1 MENIPSIIQ
10 ALLLDNILNTNDVI
24 AVFGPDDTILFS
36 NKTFAALYNAD
47 VSQINGSKWDDCVK
61 QSFIANKGLRY
72 DTDDIDQWLLKA
84 HKLRRADRQRTFE
97 INTLDDQWYLCN
109 ETTNDQG
116 YIVFHGIENTH
127 SKQLEIALKNSA
139 TKLKLLAS
147 TDSLTSLF
155 NRRYFFMRLK
165 DEISRYQRTDKY
177 ISVIMIDI
185 DHFKKVNDQYGHNA
199 GDEVLVTFSKLI
211 KKMIRP
217 YDIAAR
223 MGGEEF
229 AVILPNT
236 NMQEGQMVAER
247 IRKSIE
253 SMIFDQIAKGFHV
266 TVSIG
271 GMTSNSEHNASK
283 FTLKSD
289 NALYKAKNNGR
300 NQISNIT
307 TYTTCT
313 FLA

>member
-10 ALLLDNILNTNDVI
+10 ALLLDNILNTNDAI
-24 AVFGPDDTILFS
+24 AVFGPDDTIVFS
-36 NKTFAALYNAD
+36 NKTFATFYDAS
-47 VSQINGSKWDDCVK
+47 VSQINHRKWQDCVK
-61 QSFIANKGLRY
+61 QSFNAKKGLKY
-72 DTDDIDQWLLKA
+72 DTDDIDQWILNASKN
-84 HKLRRADRQRTFE
+84 RRVERQRTFE
-97 INTLDDQWYLCN
+97 INTLDDNWFLCN

-116 YIVFHGIENTH
+116 YIVFHGIENTNN
-127 SKQLEIALKNSA
+127 KKLEIALINSSN
-139 TKLKLLAS
+139 KLKLLTS
-147 TDSLTSLF
+147 TDSLTGLF

-185 DHFKKVNDQYGHNA
+185 DHFKNVNDQYGHSC
-199 GDEVLVTFSKLI
+199 GDEVLVGFSKLI

-236 NMQEGQMVAER
+236 NMQEGQVVAER
-247 IRKSIE
+247 IRKAIE
-253 SMIFDQIAKGFHV
+253 SLSFDHIAKGFSI

-300 NQISNIT
+300 NQIVW
-307 TYTTCT
+307 CK
-313 FLA
+313 